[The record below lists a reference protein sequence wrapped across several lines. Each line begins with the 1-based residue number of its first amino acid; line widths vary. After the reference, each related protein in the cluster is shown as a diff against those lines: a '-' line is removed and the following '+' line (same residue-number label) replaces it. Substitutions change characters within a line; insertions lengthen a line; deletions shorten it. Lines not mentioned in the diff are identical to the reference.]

1 MAGTEAARSSLAGA
15 RYFPA
20 PFRSQGAFGSSRQPR
35 SSCTTDTQVGRAEP
49 TGRPRGL
56 RQAAAPGPLPRGAL
70 RRAEMGE
77 EPQPDAGREK
87 DLGSRSQVALA
98 KTRTADSF
106 YHGKVQ

>member
-56 RQAAAPGPLPRGAL
+56 GQAAAPGPLPRGAL
-70 RRAEMGE
+70 RRAEG
-77 EPQPDAGREK
+77 EK